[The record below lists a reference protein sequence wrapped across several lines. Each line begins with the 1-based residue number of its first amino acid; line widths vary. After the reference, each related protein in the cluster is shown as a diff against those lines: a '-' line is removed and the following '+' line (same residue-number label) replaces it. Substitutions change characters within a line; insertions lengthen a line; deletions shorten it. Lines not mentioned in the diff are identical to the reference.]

1 VPWEQL
7 LGPLG
12 ALAATLVAVAVLW
25 KNHLE
30 SDTQR
35 SRDKDAAIDYE
46 RAARKAAE
54 DRLEAFR
61 EQMKASTDV
70 LERAVEL
77 NERILAR
84 PSRGGPPREVD
95 PGSRR

>member
-1 VPWEQL
+1 MPLEQL

-12 ALAATLVAVAVLW
+12 ALAAALIAVGVLW
-25 KNHLE
+25 KNHLD
-30 SDTQR
+30 SDAQR
-35 SRDKDAAIDYE
+35 SRDQAAALDYE
-46 RAARKAAE
+46 RLARKAAE

-61 EQMKASTDV
+61 EQMKASADV

-84 PSRGGPPREVD
+84 PSRGGSSGEVD
-95 PGSRR
+95 TRRGR